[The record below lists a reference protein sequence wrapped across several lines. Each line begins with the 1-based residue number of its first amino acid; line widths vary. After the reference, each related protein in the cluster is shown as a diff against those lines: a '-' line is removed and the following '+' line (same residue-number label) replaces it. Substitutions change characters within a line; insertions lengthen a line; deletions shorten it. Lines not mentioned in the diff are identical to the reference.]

1 MPGSVT
7 SSTLLRI
14 SPGYQYTSVL
24 EGVQGG
30 SFQEYLALFN
40 PGSTIATVKMTY
52 LFTSQS
58 PKTFTHTLSSYSRAT
73 ISVN

>member
-1 MPGSVT
+1 M
-7 SSTLLRI
+7 
-14 SPGYQYTSVL
+14 L

-58 PKTFTHTLSSYSRAT
+58 PKTFTHTLSPYSCAT
-73 ISVN
+73 IFVN